1 MYTAAEL
8 ANAKGV
14 AEHAAAEL
22 HTLLIVYGASIPPAV
37 AESMTKLQASL
48 ASVAKVAQ
56 RSPHSEPSG
65 RRSYPARRYS
75 PSPQWP
81 D

>member
-56 RSPHSEPSG
+56 
-65 RRSYPARRYS
+65 
-75 PSPQWP
+75 
-81 D
+81 